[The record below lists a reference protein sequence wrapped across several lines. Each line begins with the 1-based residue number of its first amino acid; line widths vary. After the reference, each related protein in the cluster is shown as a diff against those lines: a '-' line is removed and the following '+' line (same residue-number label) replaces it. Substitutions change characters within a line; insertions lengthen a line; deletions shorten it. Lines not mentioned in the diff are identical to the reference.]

1 MAGRADLRELRAKVR
16 AIEGG
21 GGAVGR
27 EVARLGPGLDTGLPW
42 GGLPSGCLHEVAGP
56 AAPVAAAAFARRLAG
71 DRGVVAWCLDDRTA
85 EERGGLYG
93 PGLRPFGIDPAR
105 LLLVR
110 GRDRCQVLWA
120 FAEALACRALACAV
134 AEVDR
139 LDLLESR
146 RLQLAAEAGGGAGL
160 VLRRGSPDPAPNA
173 ALTRWHA
180 GPAGVGAGLRLDL
193 WRAKGAAPGSW
204 TVAWDERTLAFA
216 LAPGVADRAGGGRRA
231 AAR

>member
-1 MAGRADLRELRAKVR
+1 MEEGLRAPGI
-16 AIEGG
+16 A
-21 GGAVGR
+21 AV
-27 EVARLGPGLDTGLPW
+27 LGEI
-42 GGLPSGCLHEVAGP
+42 SA
-56 AAPVAAAAFARRLAG
+56 
-71 DRGVVAWCLDDRTA
+71 LDDTA
-85 EERGGLYG
+85 
-93 PGLRPFGIDPAR
+93 
-105 LLLVR
+105 
-110 GRDRCQVLWA
+110 
-120 FAEALACRALACAV
+120 
-134 AEVDR
+134 
-139 LDLLESR
+139 SR

-231 AAR
+231 AAG